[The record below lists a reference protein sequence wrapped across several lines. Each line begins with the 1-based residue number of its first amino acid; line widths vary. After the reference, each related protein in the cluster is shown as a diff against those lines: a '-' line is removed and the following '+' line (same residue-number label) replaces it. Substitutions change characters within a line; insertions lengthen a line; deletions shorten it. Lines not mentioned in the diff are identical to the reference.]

1 MKLVPNWSRMH
12 RTFSVQAMAL
22 AAAIQG
28 VWPTIPDDLKA
39 VLPHDIVHWVSIA
52 LLAAGIFGRLVDQGS
67 ITEPK
72 PPEEP
77 KS

>member
-1 MKLVPNWSRMH
+1 MKLVDNWRRLH

-39 VLPHDIVHWVSIA
+39 HLPNGLVHWVSVG
-52 LLAAGIFGRLVDQGS
+52 LLAAGILGRMVDQGS
-67 ITEPK
+67 VTEPK
-72 PPEEP
+72 A
-77 KS
+77 